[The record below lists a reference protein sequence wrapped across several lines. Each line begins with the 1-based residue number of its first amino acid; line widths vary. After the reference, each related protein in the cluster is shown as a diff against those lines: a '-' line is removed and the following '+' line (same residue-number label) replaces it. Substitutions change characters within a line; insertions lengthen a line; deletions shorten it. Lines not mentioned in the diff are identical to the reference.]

1 MAGVIVG
8 VAALPHPPLL
18 VPELVGGAVAETEPV
33 RAACLAAVA
42 ELRESTEDW
51 LVVFAGQ
58 STRATSRGRGSFG
71 GFGGPG
77 AEVIVQL
84 DDREPDQTTRPDSD
98 WPLPVLIAAW
108 LRGQVGAHRLR
119 MCPFSPRLSAADSL
133 AAGRELA
140 EAESDDRAVGCWS
153 SATGAPADPN
163 ARHCH
168 PTRVGRPSTT
178 PWPEHWP
185 SPHRMP
191 WPPWTRERPTN
202 SVYPVGSGGRSSR
215 ARSWPHHGDGRHSC
229 AIRQPPSVS
238 AITSPHGGR
247 IPRSRVA
254 TGDPEQSRA
263 SAPVRRATRTASG
276 TAGRSAGSTALGS
289 RA

>member
-1 MAGVIVG
+1 MIVG

-140 EAESDDRAVGCWS
+140 EAESDDRAVGLLVLGDGCARRS
-153 SATGAPADPN
+153 ERSPLPPDPRGAAFDDAVARALAEPAPDALAALD
-163 ARHCH
+163 AREADELGVSG
-168 PTRVGRPSTT
+168 RVGWQVLAGAVLATPRRWTAQLRYSAAPFGIGYHVASWRSNPEEPRGHRRP
-178 PWPEHWP
+178 
-185 SPHRMP
+185 
-191 WPPWTRERPTN
+191 
-202 SVYPVGSGGRSSR
+202 
-215 ARSWPHHGDGRHSC
+215 
-229 AIRQPPSVS
+229 
-238 AITSPHGGR
+238 
-247 IPRSRVA
+247 
-254 TGDPEQSRA
+254 
-263 SAPVRRATRTASG
+263 
-276 TAGRSAGSTALGS
+276 
-289 RA
+289 